1 MTRSEEPPVASRSN
15 ARLLTVDQV
24 SDFLQISRWTVYRLI
39 WANELRSVQIGRCRR
54 VPREALDT
62 YLARLTSEAA

>member
-1 MTRSEEPPVASRSN
+1 MTSEDAPAPGVLD

-24 SDFLQISRWTVYRLI
+24 AEVLQISRWTVYRLI
-39 WANELRSVQIGRCRR
+39 WANDLRSVLIGRCRR

-62 YLARLTSEAA
+62 YLARLISEAA